1 MLTLRDTTELGGV
14 TWAKAERL
22 FRAADA
28 HKPEGQRFE
37 SWKQSQTDAHNQWDG
52 LTPGKAGKNLPVLR
66 VQLLLF
72 PTGEGKSKTSLAQI
86 ASRGYDEIY
95 VVAPPKTHP
104 AWQRD
109 ANVLGVSVELMSH
122 KAYRERKSFSKRP
135 FIIDEVHM
143 LGSRTGDG
151 WKRLKRMADTMPALV
166 MCSATPSYNKPE
178 RAFCLTTIG
187 DENPI
192 LNYGAWMDEHC
203 TTVPNR
209 YAYYPTVTGFKE
221 YDSAIEFLVDRPWVS
236 YVEDTATWT
245 AGELKLPLPNLSNF
259 ERLNFSKRHHRLVN
273 SDMEKRHKRVDLRFI
288 DDDDYVRAEVLD
300 AVHNEFEQYP
310 DRSKWLVFCMHKTVA
325 KALQRSWPGALL
337 IDGDTKTEDVDRILQ
352 QFINVQG
359 PHVLIGTTAMA
370 TGVDGIDKVCTSML
384 ILDDIEGDN
393 AKRRQLIGRILPR
406 GTADKRERL
415 VITASFE

>member
-1 MLTLRDTTELGGV
+1 MRDTTELGGV

-37 SWKQSQTDAHNQWDG
+37 NWKPSQTAAHNQWDG

-72 PTGEGKSKTSLAQI
+72 PTGEGKSKTSLAQMT
-86 ASRGYDEIY
+86 SRGYDEIY

-109 ANVLGVSVELMSH
+109 ANVLGVNIELMSH
-122 KAYRERKSFSKRP
+122 KAFRERKKFSRKP

-151 WKRLKRMADTMPALV
+151 WKRLHRMADSMPALI
-166 MCSATPSYNKPE
+166 MCSATPNYNKHE
-178 RAFCLTTIG
+178 RAYCIDIIG
-187 DENPI
+187 ETDPVRSYE
-192 LNYGAWMDEHC
+192 AWMQLHC
-203 TTVPNR
+203 TTEPNR
-209 YAYYPTVTGFKE
+209 YSYYPKVTGFKE
-221 YDSAIEFLVDRPWVS
+221 FESAIDFLVARPWVS

-245 AGELKLPLPNLSNF
+245 ADTLRIPLPDLSNF
-259 ERLNFSKRHHRLVN
+259 ERLNFSKRHHRLAA
-273 SDMEKRHKRVDLRFI
+273 SDMEKRHKRVELRLI
-288 DDDDYVRAEVLD
+288 DDDGLIRGEVLQSID
-300 AVHNEFEQYP
+300 GLMRQYP
-310 DRSKWLVFCMHKTVA
+310 ERSKWLIFCMHKTVA
-325 KALQRSWPGALL
+325 KALYQTFVDVPVVAL
-337 IDGDTKTEDVDRILQ
+337 IDGDTKTEDVDGIIQAFSEPGRAWL
-352 QFINVQG
+352 V
-359 PHVLIGTTAMA
+359 GTTALA

-384 ILDDIEGDN
+384 ILDDIDGDD

-415 VITASFE
+415 VVTAQFE

>member
-1 MLTLRDTTELGGV
+1 MRDTTELGGV

-37 SWKQSQTDAHNQWDG
+37 TWKESQTEAHNQWDG

-86 ASRGYDEIY
+86 ASRGYDEVYI
-95 VVAPPKTHP
+95 VAPPKTHP
-104 AWQRD
+104 SWQRD
-109 ANVLGVSVELMSH
+109 ANVLGIHVELMSH
-122 KAYRERKSFSKRP
+122 KAFRERKKFSRKP

-151 WKRLKRMADTMPALV
+151 WKRLHRMADSMPALV
-166 MCSATPSYNKPE
+166 MCSATPNYNKPE
-178 RAFCLTTIG
+178 RAFCIDIIG
-187 DENPI
+187 ETNPI
-192 LNYGAWMDEHC
+192 SSYEQWFTEHC
-203 TTVPNR
+203 TTEPNR
-209 YAYYPTVTGFKE
+209 FSYYPTITGFKKFE
-221 YDSAIEFLVDRPWVS
+221 SAIDFLVARPWVS

-245 AGELKLPLPNLSNF
+245 PGELKLPRPDLSVF
-259 ERLNFSKRHHRLVN
+259 ETVNYSRRHHRLMN
-273 SDMEKRHKRVDLRFI
+273 SDMEKRHKRTDLLFI
-288 DDDDYVRAEVLD
+288 NERGMIRNSVLLK
-300 AVHNEFEQYP
+300 VLHMMEQYP
-310 DRSKWLVFCMHKTVA
+310 DRRKWLIFCMHKTVA
-325 KALQRSWPGALL
+325 QALYKSVEGALI
-337 IDGDTKTEDVDRILQ
+337 IDGDTKTTDVDDIIQ
-352 QFINVQG
+352 AFSANNG
-359 PHVLIGTTAMA
+359 ADWLIGTTALA

>member
-1 MLTLRDTTELGGV
+1 MKDTYDLGGV

-37 SWKQSQTDAHNQWDG
+37 QWKDSQNAAHNQWDG
-52 LTPGKAGKNLPVLR
+52 LRPGKSSITPLR

-86 ASRGYDEIY
+86 ASRGFDEIY

-109 ANVLGVSVELMSH
+109 ANVLGVHIELMSH
-122 KAYRERKSFSKRP
+122 KAFRERKSFSRKP

-151 WKRLKRMADTMPALV
+151 WKRLKRMSGDMPALV
-166 MCSATPSYNKPE
+166 MCSATPNYNKPE

-187 DENPI
+187 DEDPI
-192 LNYGAWMDEHC
+192 LNYEKWMQTHC
-203 TTVPNR
+203 TTEPNR
-209 YAYYPTVTGFKE
+209 FAYYPTVTGFLK
-221 YDSAIEFLVDRPWVS
+221 YDSAIDFLVDHPWVS

-245 AGELKLPLPNLSNF
+245 ADTLKIPLPDLSNF
-259 ERLNFSKRHHRLVN
+259 EQLNFSKRHHRLTA
-273 SDMEKRHKRVDLRFI
+273 SDMEKRHKRVELRLI
-288 DDDDYVRAEVLD
+288 DDKGFIRGEVLD
-300 AVHNEFEQYP
+300 SINGLMRQYP
-310 DRSKWLVFCMHKTVA
+310 ERSKWLIFCMHKTVA
-325 KALQRSWPGALL
+325 QALHRSVKGVLL
-337 IDGDTKTEDVDRILQ
+337 IDGDTKTTDVDGILRS
-352 QFINVQG
+352 FINVQG
-359 PHVLIGTTAMA
+359 PEWLIGTTAMA

-415 VITASFE
+415 VVTAEFE